1 MSRDQLGATDGLI
14 PASGIIMVGSTES
27 NPGDRIMAL
36 QNLHEKIY
44 LTEEEYLKSELT
56 SEFKREYID
65 GQVYAMAGAGYNHNC
80 IAGNVFRKFGNHLEG
95 KPCTPFMADM
105 KVRLGKDYVYPDVAV
120 DCSKMSGSDMFLENP
135 VLIVEVL
142 SKSTRK
148 TDTAVKL
155 MRYINLPSVQE
166 YVLIEPDFVSVQ
178 VLRRYKHWLPEYY
191 FLDDSITFESIGLTL
206 TVEEIYDRVDNA
218 DMNDFRQEKQKND

>member
-1 MSRDQLGATDGLI
+1 
-14 PASGIIMVGSTES
+14 
-27 NPGDRIMAL
+27 MAL
-36 QNLHEKIY
+36 QSPHEDIY
-44 LTEEEYLKSELT
+44 LTEEEYLKSELV

-80 IAGNVFRKFGNHLEG
+80 ISVNMTSKFALHLAG

-105 KVRLGKDYVYPDVAV
+105 KVRLGKDYVYPDVVV
-120 DCSKMSGSDMFLENP
+120 DCSKMSGSDMFSENP

-148 TDTAVKL
+148 TDTTVKL
-155 MRYINLPSVQE
+155 LRYINLPSLQE

-178 VLRRYKHWLPEYY
+178 VLRRHKHWLPEYF
-191 FLDDSITFESIGLTL
+191 FLDDSVTFESIGLTL
-206 TVEEIYDRVDNA
+206 TVEDIYARVDNP
-218 DMNDFRQEKQKND
+218 DINDFRREKQAP